1 MRWYGVKVTCTTLLE
16 DMLSRTN
23 RVVTASA
30 PLIVPN
36 GARVGVPVDGLKG
49 WRDIFNVKIKVSL

>member
-1 MRWYGVKVTCTTLLE
+1 MWYGVKVTCTKLLE

-49 WRDIFNVKIKVSL
+49 WRDINNG